1 MGTFDII
8 VGIVLIFFFLKGLK
22 NGFIIELASVVAL
35 VLGIIAAVLFSEV
48 VSQWLSAYITTRF
61 ISILS
66 FFIVL
71 IAVVVAVNLLA
82 KMMDHLIK
90 AIALGWLNRVIGAL
104 FGMLKAALIIS
115 VLLLLLDVFGL
126 SQKWFTPEM
135 KNSSYLYIPLEKL
148 APATLELINV
158 KIDHL
163 LPKLESFPT
172 IETITT

>member
-22 NGFIIELASVVAL
+22 NGFIIELASIVAL

-48 VSQWLSAYITTRF
+48 VSQWLSEYITTRF

-71 IAVVVAVNLLA
+71 IAVVIGVNLLA
-82 KMMDHLIK
+82 KMLDHLVK
-90 AIALGWLNRVIGAL
+90 AIALGWLNRLIGAL

-126 SQKWFTPEM
+126 SQKWFNSEM
-135 KNSSYLYIPLEKL
+135 KNSSYLFIPLEKL

-163 LPKLESFPT
+163 LPKLENFPPVD
-172 IETITT
+172 TITI